1 MDSYVSII
9 ECKAIYNVTLDC
21 SIRNTTVDGAPST
34 MIGGYTKGQLPGDPD
49 IAGIGILGVF
59 VAVTTFA
66 ISAGI
71 VSIIW
76 QLAKTFRWKTTYSEK
91 QKVETRHGTS
101 FSDILESL
109 VLACSDQQVFTGG
122 AYALTLR
129 YWKGCTIS
137 AYHYNIVANMMLL
150 TCATHLVSVTIVRNY
165 WKFPFLALLR
175 VIIITSVFTVTGL
188 LMTNQNSNAIM
199 AFPTSIP
206 DATETQ
212 SFLFLPAACFQ
223 AGENTALETFNE
235 VTSSARTF
243 FKDNLARSTPRN
255 KVQGWNLYII
265 TMLFYGAAI
274 IAEVVRFIRRGKT
287 KPGWR
292 SHVGS
297 QFRKCRGLGTLAR
310 RLMQYIYS
318 GYLVLGWILSCAV
331 AIISTRYIFQLR
343 EWVDR
348 SGWVSLVNNQNP
360 ENDAKSF
367 SQLVPILSSV
377 LIVFS
382 FAQIISGMLSLPPL
396 WRMSF
401 WFVLTQ
407 PFRF

>member
-1 MDSYVSII
+1 
-9 ECKAIYNVTLDC
+9 
-21 SIRNTTVDGAPST
+21 
-34 MIGGYTKGQLPGDPD
+34 
-49 IAGIGILGVF
+49 
-59 VAVTTFA
+59 
-66 ISAGI
+66 
-71 VSIIW
+71 
-76 QLAKTFRWKTTYSEK
+76 
-91 QKVETRHGTS
+91 
-101 FSDILESL
+101 
-109 VLACSDQQVFTGG
+109 
-122 AYALTLR
+122 
-129 YWKGCTIS
+129 
-137 AYHYNIVANMMLL
+137 MMLL
-150 TCATHLVSVTIVRNY
+150 TCATHLMSVTIVRNY

-206 DATETQ
+206 DATETR
-212 SFLFLPAACFQ
+212 SLLFLPAACFQ

-274 IAEVVRFIRRGKT
+274 IAEVVRFFRRGKT
-287 KPGWR
+287 RPGWR

-297 QFRKCRGLGTLAR
+297 KFQKCCGLGTLAR
-310 RLMQYIYS
+310 RLLQYIYS
-318 GYLVLGWILSCAV
+318 AYLVLGWILSCAV
-331 AIISTRYIFQLR
+331 AVISTRYIFQLR
-343 EWVDR
+343 KWVDR
-348 SGWVSLVNNQNP
+348 SGWILLVNNQNP

-382 FAQIISGMLSLPPL
+382 FAQIISEKCTNHNNRTHAGDEMPTQAGKVEYLGPSRYDMVPQSPQQVGRDGRLPWGHSPNSSGVQIVTPLLSGNTYSATTKAFHYNVSPERPAFPSPPFQSQGQTRDISPASSCNVIGSSHPSSELLPRRLDEPENSRGL
-396 WRMSF
+396 WVRRS
-401 WFVLTQ
+401 
-407 PFRF
+407 